1 MILKLF
7 VIFST
12 MPWWKRA
19 LVTWLG
25 FILTTLGIGATIF
38 FTGG

>member
-1 MILKLF
+1 MLRLF

-19 LVTWLG
+19 LATWLG
-25 FILTTLGIGATIF
+25 FILTALTIGATIF
-38 FTGG
+38 FVGG